1 MVQCKKE
8 ILYIILFAIIRRK
21 ETTLMK
27 RKWLFA
33 SLLLTA
39 ALTMTSCSFKLPVE
53 LPFKIP
59 FITADRNTKQN
70 DEDPS
75 DPEKTT
81 DPIITDEPEVP
92 ENIDTT
98 ENTQSGND
106 HGSHTPDDAD
116 PSPSQPDED
125 PVDAPSG
132 QENSVDIPV
141 LMGGAL
147 PYTGMISILNENYED
162 GMSCIVDYCYVN
174 PEDLPDTPEAYATLA
189 AEKLTDG
196 GIYNILSVYQD
207 DGYTKSLSYPVY
219 IVSFTSGNNED
230 TNFWL
235 AFMVIRDG
243 YTYLYAP
250 SVSCNADYTAEE
262 LGQDLFPRLF
272 FSDSMDS

>member
-1 MVQCKKE
+1 
-8 ILYIILFAIIRRK
+8 
-21 ETTLMK
+21 MK

-39 ALTMTSCSFKLPVE
+39 ALTMTSCSFRLPVK

-59 FITADRNTKQN
+59 FITADGNTKQTG
-70 DEDPS
+70 EDPS
-75 DPEKTT
+75 DPEETT
-81 DPIITDEPEVP
+81 DPLITDEPEDP
-92 ENIDTT
+92 EGSSTPET
-98 ENTQSGND
+98 TQSGN
-106 HGSHTPDDAD
+106 GQESSTPDDVD

-162 GMSCIVDYCYVN
+162 GTHRYDDMLEDGMSCIVDYCYVN

-207 DGYTKSLSYPVY
+207 DVYTESLSYPVY

-272 FSDSMDS
+272 FSDSIDD

>member
-1 MVQCKKE
+1 
-8 ILYIILFAIIRRK
+8 
-21 ETTLMK
+21 MK

-39 ALTMTSCSFKLPVE
+39 ALTMTSCSSKLPVE

-106 HGSHTPDDAD
+106 HGSHTPDEAD

-125 PVDAPSG
+125 PVDAAVRSG
-132 QENSVDIPV
+132 EFCEH
-141 LMGGAL
+141 
-147 PYTGMISILNENYED
+147 TGSHGRCSSLYRYD
-162 GMSCIVDYCYVN
+162 F
-174 PEDLPDTPEAYATLA
+174 
-189 AEKLTDG
+189 
-196 GIYNILSVYQD
+196 YN
-207 DGYTKSLSYPVY
+207 K
-219 IVSFTSGNNED
+219 
-230 TNFWL
+230 
-235 AFMVIRDG
+235 
-243 YTYLYAP
+243 
-250 SVSCNADYTAEE
+250 
-262 LGQDLFPRLF
+262 
-272 FSDSMDS
+272 

>member
-1 MVQCKKE
+1 
-8 ILYIILFAIIRRK
+8 
-21 ETTLMK
+21 MK

-98 ENTQSGND
+98 ETTQSGSD
-106 HGSHTPDDAD
+106 HGSHTPDEAD

-132 QENSVDIPV
+132 QEVYRLQARAAARRRRGNRGRRHIGAV
-141 LMGGAL
+141 LHTLGCPRTSASAHR
-147 PYTGMISILNENYED
+147 T
-162 GMSCIVDYCYVN
+162 
-174 PEDLPDTPEAYATLA
+174 EARAVKQIQHA
-189 AEKLTDG
+189 VHRK
-196 GIYNILSVYQD
+196 
-207 DGYTKSLSYPVY
+207 
-219 IVSFTSGNNED
+219 
-230 TNFWL
+230 
-235 AFMVIRDG
+235 
-243 YTYLYAP
+243 
-250 SVSCNADYTAEE
+250 
-262 LGQDLFPRLF
+262 RL
-272 FSDSMDS
+272 

>member
-1 MVQCKKE
+1 
-8 ILYIILFAIIRRK
+8 
-21 ETTLMK
+21 MK

-59 FITADRNTKQN
+59 FITADGNTKQTG
-70 DEDPS
+70 EDPS
-75 DPEKTT
+75 DPEETT
-81 DPIITDEPEVP
+81 DPLITDEPEDP
-92 ENIDTT
+92 EGSSTPET
-98 ENTQSGND
+98 TQSGN
-106 HGSHTPDDAD
+106 GQESSTPDNAD

-125 PVDAPSG
+125 PVDPQSG
-132 QENSVDIPV
+132 QENSADIPV

-147 PYTGMISILNENYED
+147 PYTGMISLLNENYED
-162 GMSCIVDYCYVN
+162 GTHRYDDMLEDGMSSIVDYCYAN
-174 PEDLPDTPEAYATLA
+174 PEDLADTPDAYATLA

-207 DGYTKSLSYPVY
+207 DGYTESLSYPVY

-262 LGQDLFPRLF
+262 LGQDLFPHLF
-272 FSDSMDS
+272 FSDSLDN

>member
-1 MVQCKKE
+1 
-8 ILYIILFAIIRRK
+8 
-21 ETTLMK
+21 MK

-33 SLLLTA
+33 SLLLMT

-53 LPFKIP
+53 LPFKTP

-75 DPEKTT
+75 DPEKAT

-98 ENTQSGND
+98 ENTQSSND
-106 HGSHTPDDAD
+106 HESNTPDDAD
-116 PSPSQPDED
+116 PSPSQPDEA

-162 GMSCIVDYCYVN
+162 GTHRYVRR
-174 PEDLPDTPEAYATLA
+174 
-189 AEKLTDG
+189 
-196 GIYNILSVYQD
+196 
-207 DGYTKSLSYPVY
+207 
-219 IVSFTSGNNED
+219 
-230 TNFWL
+230 
-235 AFMVIRDG
+235 RDV
-243 YTYLYAP
+243 LH
-250 SVSCNADYTAEE
+250 
-262 LGQDLFPRLF
+262 R
-272 FSDSMDS
+272 

>member
-1 MVQCKKE
+1 
-8 ILYIILFAIIRRK
+8 
-21 ETTLMK
+21 MK

-75 DPEKTT
+75 DPKKNT

-106 HGSHTPDDAD
+106 HGSHTPDEAD
-116 PSPSQPDED
+116 PSPSQPNED

-132 QENSVDIPV
+132 QEVYRLQARAAARRRRGNRGRRHIGAVLHALGCPRAPV
-141 LMGGAL
+141 SAHR
-147 PYTGMISILNENYED
+147 T
-162 GMSCIVDYCYVN
+162 
-174 PEDLPDTPEAYATLA
+174 EARAVKQIQHA
-189 AEKLTDG
+189 VHRK
-196 GIYNILSVYQD
+196 
-207 DGYTKSLSYPVY
+207 
-219 IVSFTSGNNED
+219 
-230 TNFWL
+230 
-235 AFMVIRDG
+235 
-243 YTYLYAP
+243 
-250 SVSCNADYTAEE
+250 
-262 LGQDLFPRLF
+262 RL
-272 FSDSMDS
+272 